1 MHIASI
7 LGRLRQKT
15 SQEWKIY
22 QRDCDQSNS
31 RSRKQWAEYAFT
43 PMDYLNLLVCIPAI
57 FWIAIGIRAHSNWIQ
72 SVFMAESKK
81 IKQQSQMISE
91 FGYGSLNTR
100 DKLVAKKGLV
110 FAYWEG
116 SRQDQK
122 PTAQLES
129 LQSPAI
135 FQLVNFSLVAGTSI
149 CLLMILSKGLFASI
163 GLI

>member
-7 LGRLRQKT
+7 LGRLRQKS

-22 QRDCDQSNS
+22 QRYCDQNNN
-31 RSRKQWAEYAFT
+31 RSRNQWSEYAFT
-43 PMDYLNLLVCIPAI
+43 SMDYLNLLVCIPVI

-72 SVFMAESKK
+72 SVFMAESNK

-129 LQSPAI
+129 LQSPVI

-149 CLLMILSKGLFASI
+149 CLLMILSKGLFASL

>member
-7 LGRLRQKT
+7 LGRLRQKS

-22 QRDCDQSNS
+22 QRDCDQNNN
-31 RSRKQWAEYAFT
+31 RSRNQWAEYAFKS
-43 PMDYLNLLVCIPAI
+43 MDYLNLLVCIPAI

-129 LQSPAI
+129 LQSPVI

-149 CLLMILSKGLFASI
+149 CLLMILSKGLFASL

>member
-1 MHIASI
+1 
-7 LGRLRQKT
+7 
-15 SQEWKIY
+15 
-22 QRDCDQSNS
+22 
-31 RSRKQWAEYAFT
+31 
-43 PMDYLNLLVCIPAI
+43 MDYLNILVCIPVI
-57 FWIAIGIRAHSNWIQ
+57 FWIAIGVRAHSNWIQ
-72 SVFMAESKK
+72 SVFVAESKK
-81 IKQQSQMISE
+81 IKQQSQIISE

-129 LQSPAI
+129 LQSPVI

-149 CLLMILSKGLFASI
+149 CLLMILSKGLFASL